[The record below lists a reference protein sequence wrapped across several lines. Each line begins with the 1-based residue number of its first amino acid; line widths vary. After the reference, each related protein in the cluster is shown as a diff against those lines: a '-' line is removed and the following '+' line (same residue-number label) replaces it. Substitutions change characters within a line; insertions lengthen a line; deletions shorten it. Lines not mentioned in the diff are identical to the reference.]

1 MTFLTKRL
9 TYLAV
14 LAALSLVLELVIHF
28 PIIPAAPFLLYA
40 AGDLPMLLASIILGP
55 LEAIVITASTSV
67 LFALITGEGGPWG
80 MLMHFIASGTFIL
93 VFYLV
98 FRGTLFSKSK
108 DRKASMVNLLLALLL
123 ATVSRAAIMIPAN
136 ILITPI
142 YMKVPVEVVKGL
154 LLPAIIPFNLIYG
167 GINTAIF
174 YSLYASLK
182 NHLPKLNQEKFF
194 RNAK

>member
-1 MTFLTKRL
+1 MTYSTKRL

-28 PIIPAAPFLLYA
+28 PIIPAVPFLLYA
-40 AGDLPMLLASIILGP
+40 AGDLPMLFASIILGP

-80 MLMHFIASGTFIL
+80 MLMHFIASGTFVL

-98 FRGTLFSKSK
+98 FRGTLFSKE
-108 DRKASMVNLLLALLL
+108 RKASMVNLLLALLL
-123 ATVSRAAIMIPAN
+123 ATVARAAIMVPAN

-142 YMKVPVEVVKGL
+142 YMKVPVEAVKGL
-154 LLPAIIPFNLIYG
+154 LLPAIVPFNLIYG

-174 YSLYASLK
+174 FGLYASLK